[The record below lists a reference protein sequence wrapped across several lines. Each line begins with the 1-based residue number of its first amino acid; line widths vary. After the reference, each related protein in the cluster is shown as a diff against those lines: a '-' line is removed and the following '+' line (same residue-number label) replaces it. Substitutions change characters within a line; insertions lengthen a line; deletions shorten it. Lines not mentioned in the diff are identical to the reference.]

1 MTLPTYKIEV
11 AFNAGVT
18 TPAASRTWTDVT
30 AYVLLDSGI
39 DITYGRGD
47 WRSTADP
54 NTLRLTLNNSDGRFT
69 AGRTGSPYYPN
80 VRLGRPIRV
89 TATVGGVS
97 SVRFLGFVDEWP
109 LDWPASVGTFATA
122 QITASS
128 RTAWL
133 NEGTELQSIIQEE
146 IPLDLP
152 SAYYTLGEL
161 AGATKAAD
169 TSGNNRAML
178 APNGSGIT
186 FGSAA
191 GPTTD
196 DLTAASFTGAGQ
208 FTLGSDSFTGGP
220 GPLGSLFP
228 YYAIEFFISTTA
240 TPGSLSAV
248 ANFVD
253 SQISVDTSG
262 RVVSG
267 TITGP
272 VINDGKVHHVALTTD
287 ISSVTRLYVDGV
299 LAGTGTA
306 SGSLYVTSLTIGP
319 VGFAATLAHVAIYF
333 NTGLNNAARVAAH
346 ASAGLT
352 GFAGETPAA
361 RITRYASYADIPAT
375 ELSLDTGQVPGL
387 THLDT
392 TGTTAVDMMRKIEA
406 TEEGILFDRADGLL
420 GFHDRAHRYSASPSF
435 VLDVTLGQVGAA
447 PQSRLDRSIL
457 RNDVS
462 AANSDGTLTAHV
474 TNTSSIATYG
484 PARESLDLATSNA
497 DEPFEHASWLV
508 NQYNEPQPRIP
519 QLTVNLNNF
528 TDAQTQAILAAAV
541 STRFTVKGMP
551 SQAATSSQDYYV
563 EGYSESIGEARHSI
577 TFNIS
582 QAQPFDVFTIGDPV
596 LGQYDAYPIAL

>member
-1 MTLPTYKIEV
+1 MTLPTYKIEI

-47 WRSTADP
+47 WRSEADP

-69 AGRTGSPYYPN
+69 AGRSASPYYPN

-109 LDWPASVGTFATA
+109 LDWPAAVGTFATA

-128 RTAWL
+128 RLAWL
-133 NEGTELQSIIQEE
+133 NEGTELRSIIEEE
-146 IPLDLP
+146 ILLDAP
-152 SAYYTLGEL
+152 VSYWTMGEA
-161 AGATKAAD
+161 AGATSAGD
-169 TSGNNRAML
+169 SSGGGATLLPYR
-178 APNGSGIT
+178 STVT
-186 FGSAA
+186 FGSAT
-191 GPTTD
+191 GSGTD
-196 DLTAASFTGAGQ
+196 GLTAAVFNNAALQTRAQ
-208 FTLGSDSFTGGP
+208 FTLGLDLTYEAFVLLPASPPSAQVT
-220 GPLGSLFP
+220 LFVG
-228 YYAIEFFISTTA
+228 A
-240 TPGSLSAV
+240 
-248 ANFVD
+248 D
-253 SQISVDTSG
+253 SQFYVDTSG
-262 RVVSG
+262 ALVGYARG
-267 TITGP
+267 TTTTGP
-272 VINDGKVHHVALTTD
+272 ILADGLTHHVAFAWNGATTA
-287 ISSVTRLYVDGV
+287 IYVDGASVATGGAV
-299 LAGTGTA
+299 LGLTNTA
-306 SGSLYVTSLTIGP
+306 PITVGPYNSVPGYSVTIAH
-319 VGFAATLAHVAIYF
+319 AAVFDTALSS
-333 NTGLNNAARVAAH
+333 ARIAAH
-346 ASAGLT
+346 AAAGLT

-361 RITRYASYADIPAT
+361 RITRYASYTDIPAT

-447 PQSRLDRSIL
+447 PQSRLDRAAI

-462 AANSDGTLTAHV
+462 ATSTDGTLTAHIINSSSV
-474 TNTSSIATYG
+474 TNYG
-484 PARESLDLATSNA
+484 PARESLELATSNA
-497 DEPFEHASWLV
+497 DEVFEHASWLV

-528 TDAQTQAILAAAV
+528 TDTQTQAILAAAV

>member
-1 MTLPTYKIEV
+1 MTLPTYKIEI

-47 WRSTADP
+47 WRSEADP

-109 LDWPASVGTFATA
+109 LDWPAAVGTFATA

-128 RTAWL
+128 RIAWL
-133 NEGTELQSIIQEE
+133 NEGTELLSIIEEE
-146 IPLDLP
+146 ILLDAP
-152 SAYYTLGEL
+152 SAYYTLGEA
-161 AGATKAAD
+161 AGATTAGDSSGLGSAPLKA
-169 TSGNNRAML
+169 
-178 APNGSGIT
+178 NGTGVV
-186 FGSAA
+186 FGSAP
-191 GPTTD
+191 GPSTD
-196 DLTAASFTGAGQ
+196 GLTAATFPASGAPLLSGTRSETPASMTVECFFSVTGTPA
-208 FTLGSDSFTGGP
+208 
-220 GPLGSLFP
+220 
-228 YYAIEFFISTTA
+228 AA
-240 TPGSLSAV
+240 TP
-248 ANFVD
+248 FVFAHQD
-253 SQISVDTSG
+253 WIELDTTG
-262 RVVSG
+262 KLVVFVNG
-267 TITGP
+267 AFTYFGNK
-272 VINDGKVHHVALTTD
+272 VVNDGNVHHVAIVHSGATTLT
-287 ISSVTRLYVDGV
+287 LYVDGV
-299 LAGTGTA
+299 VDG
-306 SGSLYVTSLTIGP
+306 SGSVPAIAADSTFN
-319 VGFAATLAHVAIYF
+319 VGSRGSIAMSISHVALF
-333 NTGLNNAARVAAH
+333 NTALSGTRIAAH
-346 ASAGLT
+346 AAAGLT

-361 RITRYASYADIPAT
+361 RITRYASYTDILAA

-406 TEEGILFDRADGLL
+406 TEEGILFDRADGML
-420 GFHDRAHRYSASPSF
+420 GFHDRAHRYSAAPSF
-435 VLDVTLGQVGAA
+435 VLDVNLGQVGAA
-447 PQSRLDRSIL
+447 PQSRLDRSVL

-462 AANSDGTLTAHV
+462 ATSTDGTITAHV
-474 TNTSSIATYG
+474 TNASSITNYG
-484 PARESLDLATSNA
+484 PARESLELATSNA

-519 QLTVNLNNF
+519 QLTVNLNNL
-528 TDAQTQAILAAAV
+528 TDALTQSVLAAAV